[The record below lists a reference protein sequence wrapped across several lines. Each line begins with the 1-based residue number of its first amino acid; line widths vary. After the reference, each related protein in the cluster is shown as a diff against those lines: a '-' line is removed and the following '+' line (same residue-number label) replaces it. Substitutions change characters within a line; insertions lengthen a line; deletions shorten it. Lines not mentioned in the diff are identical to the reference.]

1 MKSTSPFS
9 AESMLPA
16 SSMLASSWQLEE
28 DMWTQQNAQL
38 ASVMGCE
45 MELDQSSMILR
56 DSNVVSPFL
65 QPSNGIDMRSSI
77 NGPFAMIDAMMSSSS
92 SSTVSVSSQDD
103 SLNCELV
110 KANEERSGDC
120 WTPLGIRM
128 ETEQH
133 PHQSYQLDLSQT
145 PRLFSSS
152 FVQSPMLDAAPSSGL
167 SASDFNTSLV
177 ASSASS
183 APRFIAKF
191 SSEVIGL
198 TANISSIRV
207 TAPLTM
213 RANAK
218 SNAVELFTPSLIS
231 PTSPQ
236 LLVGALPSRYSWLSC
251 LLRAENNPNCVE
263 FKTWA
268 IQLDTATKKRALLV
282 SIDVYMC
289 TPMSNASWV
298 KMNGVAKDAWC
309 QLALALGVSQDELTS
324 GRAQNAKRS
333 RPTDPMTD
341 VQSNKCAKLT
351 AVSTPVS
358 RASRS
363 VEPPPSGSP
372 WVHCRS
378 TGTSSAFSV
387 SSLHSAHHTQSNA
400 VDARSGPS
408 HLPLSAATSSQVTSQ
423 GNHKSGANDE
433 TTLDHGYID
442 RLQQSLTNGAV
453 PAYFHS
459 LPTVQ
464 PSTDLVTSLR
474 PYQQEALSWMVYR
487 ELPCNSEIQL
497 PPHWT
502 EHTTSNGKV
511 YYLNEQS
518 KQTQWTYPY
527 EAWASEQDRL
537 RNNGDF
543 ASLVISAR
551 GGILADDMGMGK
563 TIQIIS
569 LIATNRKHL
578 TASTMTS
585 AEYCATTLVV
595 TPLSVL
601 QQWANEIANNTT
613 EGALRVYIYHG
624 TDRVKDASFLTEY
637 DVVLTTFATLAAEY
651 NPSKPS
657 QSTLFT
663 VPWYRIVLDEAHTI
677 KDKATRTAK
686 AACALNAERRWVVTG
701 TPIQNRLSE
710 LYSLLHFLRMT
721 PYGNE
726 TWWSQLI
733 MRPIRN
739 HDERGLLRLQTALS
753 SILLRRTKDQRS
765 VDANGE
771 VRAVVE
777 LPPRDVSVQMASFS
791 AEEQAFYDALW
802 EQSKSK
808 FNRLVEDGTVL
819 QNYAHILELLLRLR
833 QACDHP
839 NLVINSQLQ
848 HDRTAAATASSST
861 NARTPAQAG
870 VVATPSDRK
879 RRATGSASELATSS
893 AQSMDV
899 SEPAHNVIPSLGI
912 DDEADFERLVES
924 RPSKTRRLQQQHDD
938 DDQDYLPQQSELDE
952 PIQYDDEE
960 GRQRELQ
967 FGMDDGASGILNHD
981 HGSQYDERSS
991 AGQQRGSGRFG
1002 SRFGRLNQEDFYPED
1017 RAASS
1022 ISTEARMSPDGK
1034 IIQVDEDKEGGASGE
1049 GELSGSSS
1057 VSARGAH
1064 RTSSG
1069 SSAAVRE
1076 EYDSDAMEEV
1086 TVRQPRGLQ
1095 TEIHEDGRQVALPQQ
1110 HDESHMMRVSG
1121 NSAVAVSWNEEHECS
1136 VCLEPISVCDT
1147 DSDSTTAGSDVSPFD
1162 LFYDQAVIAPCSH
1175 IFCRGCLAKY
1185 SPDRSQFCEDGLS
1198 EAPKASFASSSFQ
1211 CPICNC
1217 EIQMCDLR
1225 HVSDAYSSC
1234 VSSVVG
1240 DTHSLPTTPSLPV
1253 LTGGTLSS
1261 LAQIAAQQPS
1271 LPTVTIKPTLK
1282 LRLLAPPPATSSSS
1296 ASSSKASE
1304 RLSVE
1309 SKSDSQ
1315 TSASRDQQKKG
1326 SHLAADVRRQQPLDS
1341 SSTKIDALLERL
1353 IALRERTE
1361 GVEKSIVFSQW
1372 TSMLDL
1378 LEAPLERAGFSF
1390 VRLDGTMSQSQREVS
1405 IQKFKKES
1413 DCLVFLISM
1422 KAGGLGLNLTEAN
1435 HVYILDPWWSPSIEA
1450 QAIDRVH
1457 RIGQTRPV
1465 TVTRFVIKNS
1475 IEERILELQ
1484 DRKQL
1489 LAKSVLGNKSEL
1501 KGISMQDL
1509 RILFS

>member
-1 MKSTSPFS
+1 
-9 AESMLPA
+9 MLPT
-16 SSMLASSWQLEE
+16 SSMLSSSWQLEE

-56 DSNVVSPFL
+56 DSNVVSPLL
-65 QPSNGIDMRSSI
+65 QPSHGIDMRSSI

-133 PHQSYQLDLSQT
+133 PHQSYQLDLPQT

-167 SASDFNTSLV
+167 NASDFN
-177 ASSASS
+177 SSMVSSPASS

-198 TANISSIRV
+198 TANISSVRV
-207 TAPLTM
+207 TTPLTM

-263 FKTWA
+263 FKTWTV
-268 IQLDTATKKRALLV
+268 QLDTATKKRALLV
-282 SIDVYMC
+282 SVDVYMC
-289 TPMSNASWV
+289 TPLSNESWV

-324 GRAQNAKRS
+324 GRAQNAKRL

-378 TGTSSAFSV
+378 TGASSAFSV
-387 SSLHSAHHTQSNA
+387 SSLHSAHTQSNA
-400 VDARSGPS
+400 VDAHSGPS
-408 HLPLSAATSSQVTSQ
+408 HLPLSAASSSQVTSQ
-423 GNHKSGANDE
+423 SNGKAKSGANDE

-453 PAYFHS
+453 PSYFHS
-459 LPTVQ
+459 LPTVN
-464 PSTDLVTSLR
+464 PSTDLITSLR

-578 TASTMTS
+578 TAATMTS
-585 AEYCATTLVV
+585 DEFCATTLVV

-613 EGALRVYIYHG
+613 EGALRVYVYHG

-651 NPSKPS
+651 NPTKPS
-657 QSTLFT
+657 TSTLFT

-739 HDERGLLRLQTALS
+739 HDERGLLRLQTALG

-839 NLVINSQLQ
+839 NLVINSQLL
-848 HDRTAAATASSST
+848 HDRSAAATASSST
-861 NARTPAQAG
+861 APAVAG

-879 RRATGSASELATSS
+879 RRATSSQTDRATPSAQMDLSELAH
-893 AQSMDV
+893 D
-899 SEPAHNVIPSLGI
+899 VIPSLGEE
-912 DDEADFERLVES
+912 DEADFEVMAES
-924 RPSKTRRLQQQHDD
+924 RPSKTRRSSQQHDD

-952 PIQYDDEE
+952 AIQFDDDE

-967 FGMDDGASGILNHD
+967 FGYDDGASHVINND
-981 HGSQYDERSS
+981 IDSDYDGQSS
-991 AGQQRGSGRFG
+991 TGQQRGSRRSG
-1002 SRFGRLNQEDFYPED
+1002 SRFGTLNQEDFYPED

-1022 ISTEARMSPDGK
+1022 ITSEARISPDGK
-1034 IIQVDEDKEGGASGE
+1034 IIQVDGVKEEIDGGSAGEGGLAGSPSASG
-1049 GELSGSSS
+1049 
-1057 VSARGAH
+1057 RGAH
-1064 RTSSG
+1064 RTSPASA
-1069 SSAAVRE
+1069 SAARE
-1076 EYDSDAMEEV
+1076 EYDDAVEEV
-1086 TVRQPRGLQ
+1086 EVLPPRGPQ
-1095 TEIHEDGRQVALPQQ
+1095 MEIHEDGRPVALPQQ

-1198 EAPKASFASSSFQ
+1198 EVPKASFASSCFQ

-1240 DTHSLPTTPSLPV
+1240 DSHSMPTTPSLPV

-1261 LAQIAAQQPS
+1261 LAQIAAQQQAI
-1271 LPTVTIKPTLK
+1271 PTVTIKPTLK
-1282 LRLLAPPPATSSSS
+1282 LRLLAPPPASS
-1296 ASSSKASE
+1296 AVSAPSKASE
-1304 RLSVE
+1304 RLSEE
-1309 SKSDSQ
+1309 SKLDSQ
-1315 TSASRDQQKKG
+1315 ASAPRGQQKKG
-1326 SHLAADVRRQQPLDS
+1326 SQLAADVRRQQPLDT

-1353 IALRERTE
+1353 TALRERTE

-1378 LEAPLERAGFSF
+1378 LEGPLKQAGFSF